1 MQQLRRDLIKKGW
14 SIIKCKNLTDI
25 ELISKNFINELKKNI
40 TLASILKKQNIKDI
54 AGLRKFANKLEDGT
68 FYTVINTR
76 ASRKLANRL
85 NFERGGI

>member
-40 TLASILKKQNIKDI
+40 TLASILQKQNIKDI
-54 AGLRKFANKLEDGT
+54 AGLRKFANKLEDET
-68 FYTVINTR
+68 
-76 ASRKLANRL
+76 L
-85 NFERGGI
+85 NFIRKQYLNKFSDNITNLVTYY